1 MLNIDKRQFRLLR
14 KLLIIK
20 TMDLPVMTVFPD
32 ISIDICGIYF
42 DITTP
47 FDEFNRGTT
56 FLGRQINAEC

>member
-1 MLNIDKRQFRLLR
+1 MKPNDLV
-14 KLLIIK
+14 
-20 TMDLPVMTVFPD
+20 LPVMTVFPD

-56 FLGRQINAEC
+56 FFGRQINAEC